1 MFGVVPIT
9 KPKNPW
15 RVAIVAGAVLIVG
28 NVLLWGGLAQRSG
41 APAAERPVEIQQLFP
56 AESQLM
62 LPQGNVGAD
71 LRDEFTG
78 QVSIDGVLIP
88 QDQTTIQD
96 GLGVV
101 LFEPGP
107 GKEIEE
113 FRKGAHN
120 ATIEWWPRTISTPE
134 EAAEK
139 RQLRNYSWAFNVG

>member
-1 MFGVVPIT
+1 MFVVVPLT
-9 KPKNPW
+9 KPKNPE
-15 RVAIVAGAVLIVG
+15 RVAVVVAASLIV
-28 NVLLWGGLAQRSG
+28 VTFLAWGGFAQRSG
-41 APAAERPVEIQQLFP
+41 APAAERPEEIQILYP

-71 LRDEFTG
+71 LRDQFTG
-78 QVSIDGVLIP
+78 QITIDGVLIP
-88 QDQTTIQD
+88 QDQTSFQE
-96 GLGVV
+96 GLGIVV
-101 LFEPGP
+101 FEPGE

-139 RQLRNYSWAFNVG
+139 NQLRNYSWAFNVG